1 MNVELAPVVQML
13 PQAQQDAWL
22 GMAVVKNSIVAEL
35 TQAELNA
42 QSLLVVDATQYAAID
57 GALANYRKAHT
68 EMVELRKGFTN
79 QIEKGITQPLMAFE
93 KRVDP
98 SQNEV
103 YQRLAATSL
112 SLRKAETN
120 SVSQTNQINAEIAQF
135 KAHCANEFFRVAAA
149 YRTAIRAEITN
160 QYTFWLNEG
169 AAPDMVKLRVGL
181 ELIEIPA
188 AEKFK
193 PVLLTKEQMT
203 EAYATLHQPDYSA
216 IFSEMMEE
224 MDNTFANF
232 KSDLAN
238 KPKAIARQQEA
249 SKLANLTDTKQAIE
263 EAAINTLIVT
273 SEAVIIDTPKIKQTL
288 TITIVESEAWAKT
301 IMAGFIAN
309 MPAMVKYI
317 RVKSWANL
325 SIGQMA
331 EYLGKLATETE
342 IKINGVEYAS
352 VER

>member
-1 MNVELAPVVQML
+1 MSTQELAVIEKL
-13 PQAQQDAWL
+13 TPQHQAWISL
-22 GMAVVKNSIVAEL
+22 AEAKNDVLAEL

-42 QSLLVVDATQYAAID
+42 QSLLVVDATSHAAID
-57 GALANYRKAHT
+57 AALASYRKAHT
-68 EMVELRKGFTN
+68 EMVELRKGFTS

-98 SQNEV
+98 ANNEV
-103 YQRLAATSL
+103 YQRLNATSL
-112 SLRKAETN
+112 SLRKTEAGN
-120 SVSQTNQINAEIAQF
+120 VAKINQVNAEIAQF
-135 KAHCANEFFRVAAA
+135 KAHCTNEFFRVAAE

-169 AAPDMVKLRVGL
+169 VPPDMVKLRTGL
-181 ELIEIPA
+181 ELIEVPA
-188 AEKFK
+188 ADKFK
-193 PVLLTKEQMT
+193 PVLLTKEHMT
-203 EAYATLHQPDYSA
+203 EAYATLHQPDYAA

-224 MDNTFANF
+224 MDTTFANF
-232 KSDLAN
+232 RSDLAN
-238 KPKAIARQQEA
+238 KPKAIERQQQAAQMADLADARQT
-249 SKLANLTDTKQAIE
+249 TD

-273 SEAVIIDTPKIKQTL
+273 SEAVMFDTPKIKQTL
-288 TITIVESEAWAKT
+288 NIIIVESEAWAKT

-309 MPAMVKYI
+309 MPAMAKYI

-331 EYLGKLATETE
+331 EYLGKLATESE